1 MVRHGISAQLAR
13 VHASR
18 LTSDLGRLAAG
29 RDTIIVGP
37 WLGEVGF
44 ELLYWVPFLRW
55 FAATFNVAP
64 DRLLIVSR
72 GGTASWYR
80 PFASGYR
87 DIFDYLTPE
96 EFRQRHDE
104 RVAANGEQKQTQ
116 VLAFERQV
124 LRELTKD
131 VHSRSMLHPSTM
143 YGLFNPFWWGHVDV
157 EWVQRFAK
165 YERLT
170 PDVVA
175 GCRRPNRP
183 YTAVKFYFND
193 CFPDTAENR
202 AFVRRTLQ
210 MLAERGPVVS
220 LATGLRLDDHA
231 SDEEPQEGAKVR
243 ECEGAKVRECEGAKV
258 RECEGAKVRESE
270 GAKVRECEGARVRES
285 EGAKV
290 QTLPP
295 DMHPR
300 ENLALQTALVSGA
313 EAFVGTYG
321 GFSYLAPFLGV
332 RSTAYFAD
340 PAGYSPRHLLMA
352 RSALATI
359 GAGGLLNV
367 RPTGLEG
374 VV

>member
-1 MVRHGISAQLAR
+1 MKLVRQLVPRAVRHGISAQLAR

-18 LTSDLGRLAAG
+18 LASDLGRLAAG
-29 RDTIIVGP
+29 RDTIVVGP

-55 FAATFNVAP
+55 FATTFRVAP
-64 DRLLIVSR
+64 ERLLIVSR

-87 DIFDYLTPE
+87 DIFDYLTPD

-143 YGLFNPFWWGHVDV
+143 YGLFNPFWWGHVDE
-157 EWVQRFAK
+157 EWVHRFTK
-165 YERLT
+165 YERLA
-170 PDVVA
+170 PDAVAGNVVA
-175 GCRRPNRP
+175 GFSRPGGP

-193 CFPDTAENR
+193 CFPDTPENR
-202 AFVRRTLQ
+202 AFVRRTVQTLT
-210 MLAERGPVVS
+210 ERGPVVS

-231 SDEEPQEGAKVR
+231 SDSEALDVR
-243 ECEGAKVRECEGAKV
+243 P
-258 RECEGAKVRESE
+258 
-270 GAKVRECEGARVRES
+270 
-285 EGAKV
+285 
-290 QTLPP
+290 LPP

-313 EAFVGTYG
+313 SAFVGTYG

-332 RSTAYFAD
+332 RSTAYFSD
-340 PAGYSPRHLLMA
+340 PDGYSPRHLLMA
-352 RSALATI
+352 RSALDST
-359 GAGGLLNV
+359 GAGGLLDV
-367 RPTGLEG
+367 RPMGMESLR
-374 VV
+374 

>member
-1 MVRHGISAQLAR
+1 MKLVRQLVPRKVRHGISAQLAR

-18 LTSDLGRLAAG
+18 LASDLGRLAAG
-29 RDTIIVGP
+29 RDTIVVGP

-55 FAATFNVAP
+55 FAATFRVAP
-64 DRLLIVSR
+64 ERLLIVSR
-72 GGTASWYR
+72 GGTASWYQ

-143 YGLFNPFWWGHVDV
+143 YGLFNPFWWGHVGE
-157 EWVQRFAK
+157 EWVHRFTK
-165 YERLT
+165 YQKLT
-170 PDVVA
+170 PGDVMA
-175 GCRRPNRP
+175 EAPRPEEP

-193 CFPDTAENR
+193 CFPDTRENR
-202 AFVRRTLQ
+202 AFVRRTLET
-210 MLAERGPVVS
+210 LSERGPVVS

-231 SDEEPQEGAKVR
+231 SDDAEALDVR
-243 ECEGAKVRECEGAKV
+243 P
-258 RECEGAKVRESE
+258 
-270 GAKVRECEGARVRES
+270 
-285 EGAKV
+285 
-290 QTLPP
+290 LPA

-300 ENLALQTALVSGA
+300 QNLALQTALVSGA
-313 EAFVGTYG
+313 STFVGTYG

-340 PAGYSPRHLLMA
+340 PDGYSPRHLLMA
-352 RSALATI
+352 RSALDSI
-359 GAGGLLNV
+359 GAGELLNV
-367 RPTGLEG
+367 RPIGMP
-374 VV
+374 

>member
-1 MVRHGISAQLAR
+1 MKLVRQLVPRKVRHGISAQLAR
-13 VHASR
+13 IHASR
-18 LTSDLGRLAAG
+18 LASDLGRLAAG
-29 RDTIIVGP
+29 RDTIVVGP

-55 FAATFNVAP
+55 FAATFRVAP
-64 DRLLIVSR
+64 ERLLIVSR

-96 EFRQRHDE
+96 EFHQRHNE

-124 LRELTKD
+124 LRDLTKD

-143 YGLFNPFWWGHVDV
+143 YGLFNPFWWGHVNE
-157 EWVQRFAK
+157 EWVHRFTK

-170 PDVVA
+170 PDAVAGNGVA
-175 GCRRPNRP
+175 GCPGLGGVEGSRPEGP

-193 CFPDTAENR
+193 CFPDTRENR
-202 AFVRRTLQ
+202 RFVRRTLQ
-210 MLAERGPVVS
+210 TLGERGPVVS

-231 SDEEPQEGAKVR
+231 SDEGEAPDVR
-243 ECEGAKVRECEGAKV
+243 P
-258 RECEGAKVRESE
+258 
-270 GAKVRECEGARVRES
+270 
-285 EGAKV
+285 
-290 QTLPP
+290 LPP

-300 ENLALQTALVSGA
+300 ENLAVQTALVSGA
-313 EAFVGTYG
+313 SAFVGTYG

-332 RSTAYFAD
+332 RSTAYVAD
-340 PAGYSPRHLLMA
+340 PSGYSPRHLLMA
-352 RSALATI
+352 RSALDSI
-359 GAGGLLNV
+359 GAGGLLDV
-367 RPTGLEG
+367 RPIGELASTPNDQLPTPNHSQFPIPNR
-374 VV
+374 

>member
-18 LTSDLGRLAAG
+18 LASDLGRLAAG

-243 ECEGAKVRECEGAKV
+243 ECEGAKV
-258 RECEGAKVRESE
+258 
-270 GAKVRECEGARVRES
+270 
-285 EGAKV
+285 

>member
-1 MVRHGISAQLAR
+1 MKLVRQLVPRVVRHGISAQLAR

-18 LTSDLGRLAAG
+18 LAADLGRLAAG
-29 RDTIIVGP
+29 RDTIVVGP

-55 FAATFNVAP
+55 FAATFRVAP
-64 DRLLIVSR
+64 ERLLIVSR

-80 PFASGYR
+80 PFASAYR

-96 EFRQRHDE
+96 EFRRRHDE

-143 YGLFNPFWWGHVDV
+143 YGLFNPFWWGHVDG
-157 EWVQRFAK
+157 EWVHRFAR

-170 PDVVA
+170 ADVEATFRWPDK
-175 GCRRPNRP
+175 PDTP
-183 YTAVKFYFND
+183 YTVVKFYFND
-193 CFPDTAENR
+193 CFPDSRENR

-210 MLAERGPVVS
+210 TLTERGPVVS
-220 LATGLRLDDHA
+220 LATNLRLDDHSSHEA
-231 SDEEPQEGAKVR
+231 ESLGVR
-243 ECEGAKVRECEGAKV
+243 
-258 RECEGAKVRESE
+258 
-270 GAKVRECEGARVRES
+270 
-285 EGAKV
+285 
-290 QTLPP
+290 TLPH

-300 ENLALQTALVSGA
+300 DNLGLQTAIVAGA
-313 EAFVGTYG
+313 SAFVGTYG

-340 PAGYSPRHLLMA
+340 GDGYSPRHLLMA
-352 RSALATI
+352 RSALDSI
-359 GAGGLLNV
+359 GAGGLLDV
-367 RPTGLEG
+367 RPTGVRG
-374 VV
+374 V

>member
-1 MVRHGISAQLAR
+1 MKVVRRLVPRAVRHGISAQLAR

-18 LTSDLGRLAAG
+18 LASDLGRLAGG
-29 RDTIIVGP
+29 RDTIVVGP

-55 FAATFNVAP
+55 FARTFSVAP
-64 DRLLIVSR
+64 ERLLIVSR

-80 PFASGYR
+80 PFAAGYR

-143 YGLFNPFWWGHVDV
+143 YGLFNPFWWGHVD
-157 EWVQRFAK
+157 EAWVHRFAK

-170 PDVVA
+170 ASEVGGALGPPVGAGFSTPDA
-175 GCRRPNRP
+175 P

-193 CFPDTAENR
+193 CFPDTPDNR
-202 AFVRRTLQ
+202 AFVRHTLQ
-210 MLAERGPVVS
+210 ALIATGPVVS
-220 LATGLRLDDHA
+220 LATGLRLDDHSSHAADA
-231 SDEEPQEGAKVR
+231 SGVR
-243 ECEGAKVRECEGAKV
+243 
-258 RECEGAKVRESE
+258 
-270 GAKVRECEGARVRES
+270 
-285 EGAKV
+285 
-290 QTLPP
+290 TLPS

-300 ENLALQTALVSGA
+300 ENLALQTAIVAGA
-313 EAFVGTYG
+313 TAFVGTYG

-332 RSTAYFAD
+332 HSTAYFSD
-340 PAGYSPRHLLMA
+340 PQGYSPRHLLMA
-352 RSALATI
+352 RSALESI
-359 GAGGLLNV
+359 GARGLLDV
-367 RPTGLEG
+367 RPVRELGSTPNGQFPDPNHSQFPTANR
-374 VV
+374 

>member
-1 MVRHGISAQLAR
+1 MKIVRQLVPRAVRHGISAQLAR

-18 LTSDLGRLAAG
+18 LASDLGRLAAG
-29 RDTIIVGP
+29 RETVVVGP

-55 FAATFNVAP
+55 FATTFRVAP
-64 DRLLIVSR
+64 ERLLIVSR
-72 GGTASWYR
+72 GGTASWYQ
-80 PFASGYR
+80 PFATGYR

-143 YGLFNPFWWGHVDV
+143 YGLFNPFWWGHVEE
-157 EWVQRFAK
+157 EWVHRFTK
-165 YERLT
+165 YERLNVEAT
-170 PDVVA
+170 NVRAAFPGLSDVE
-175 GCRRPNRP
+175 GRRPDQP

-193 CFPDTAENR
+193 CFPDTRENR

-210 MLAERGPVVS
+210 TLTERGPVVS

-231 SDEEPQEGAKVR
+231 SDDEHEGATVRGYEGAKVQ
-243 ECEGAKVRECEGAKV
+243 ECEGAKV
-258 RECEGAKVRESE
+258 
-270 GAKVRECEGARVRES
+270 
-285 EGAKV
+285 
-290 QTLPP
+290 QPLPA

-300 ENLALQTALVSGA
+300 ENLALQTAVVAGA
-313 EAFVGTYG
+313 SAFVGTYG

-340 PAGYSPRHLLMA
+340 PHGYSPRHLLMA
-352 RSALATI
+352 RSALDSI
-359 GAGGLLNV
+359 GAGGLLDV
-367 RPTGLEG
+367 RPTTIHDTAQRETHTA
-374 VV
+374 

>member
-1 MVRHGISAQLAR
+1 MKLVRQLVPRAVRHGISAQLAR

-18 LTSDLGRLAAG
+18 LASDLGRLAAG
-29 RDTIIVGP
+29 RDTIVVGP

-55 FAATFNVAP
+55 FAATFRVAP
-64 DRLLIVSR
+64 ERLLIVSR

-143 YGLFNPFWWGHVDV
+143 YGLFNPFWWGHVDE
-157 EWVQRFAK
+157 EWVHRFAK
-165 YERLT
+165 YERLA
-170 PDVVA
+170 PDVGA
-175 GCRRPNRP
+175 GFSRPEDVEAAFRRPETP

-193 CFPDTAENR
+193 CFPDTGENR

-210 MLAERGPVVS
+210 ALTERGPVVS
-220 LATGLRLDDHA
+220 LATTLRLDDHA
-231 SDEEPQEGAKVR
+231 SDEAEAFGVR
-243 ECEGAKVRECEGAKV
+243 
-258 RECEGAKVRESE
+258 
-270 GAKVRECEGARVRES
+270 
-285 EGAKV
+285 
-290 QTLPP
+290 TLPH

-300 ENLALQTALVSGA
+300 DNLALQTAIVAGA
-313 EAFVGTYG
+313 SAFVGTYG

-332 RSTAYFAD
+332 RSTAHFSD
-340 PAGYSPRHLLMA
+340 PHGYSPRHLLMA
-352 RSALATI
+352 RSALDSI
-359 GAGGLLNV
+359 GAKGLLDV
-367 RPTGLEG
+367 RSSGLQNSR
-374 VV
+374 

>member
-1 MVRHGISAQLAR
+1 MKLIRQIVPRAVRHGISAQLAR

-18 LTSDLGRLAAG
+18 LASDLGRLAAG
-29 RDTIIVGP
+29 RDTIVVGP

-55 FAATFNVAP
+55 FATTFRVAP
-64 DRLLIVSR
+64 QRLLIVSR

-80 PFASGYR
+80 SFASGYR

-124 LRELTKD
+124 LRQLTKD

-143 YGLFNPFWWGHVDV
+143 YGLFNPFWWGHVD
-157 EWVQRFAK
+157 EQWVHRFAK

-170 PDVVA
+170 PADVGAADVEGA
-175 GCRRPNRP
+175 LKRPEFSRPDAP

-193 CFPDTAENR
+193 CFPDTRQTR
-202 AFVRRTLQ
+202 AFVRRTLHI
-210 MLAERGPVVS
+210 LTERGPVVS
-220 LATGLRLDDHA
+220 LSTGLRLDDHGCGEA
-231 SDEEPQEGAKVR
+231 EILDVGR
-243 ECEGAKVRECEGAKV
+243 
-258 RECEGAKVRESE
+258 
-270 GAKVRECEGARVRES
+270 
-285 EGAKV
+285 
-290 QTLPP
+290 LPA

-300 ENLALQTALVSGA
+300 ENLALQTAVVAGA
-313 EAFVGTYG
+313 SAFVGTYG

-332 RSTAYFAD
+332 PSTAYFAD
-340 PAGYSPRHLLMA
+340 PDGYSKRHLLMA
-352 RSALATI
+352 RSALLSI
-359 GAGGLLNV
+359 GAGRSLDV
-367 RPTGLEG
+367 RPMLSGASG
-374 VV
+374 G

>member
-1 MVRHGISAQLAR
+1 MKLVRQLVPRKVRHGISAQLAR

-18 LTSDLGRLAAG
+18 LASDLGRLAAG

-55 FAATFNVAP
+55 FAATFRVAP
-64 DRLLIVSR
+64 ERLLIVSR

-80 PFASGYR
+80 PFAAGYR

-96 EFRQRHDE
+96 QFRQRHVE

-143 YGLFNPFWWGHVDV
+143 YGLFNPFWWGHVD
-157 EWVQRFAK
+157 EAWVHRFTK
-165 YERLT
+165 YEVLT
-170 PDVVA
+170 PGDVVA
-175 GCRRPNRP
+175 GNIVPSVRRPDAP

-193 CFPDTAENR
+193 CFPDTRDNR
-202 AFVRRTLQ
+202 GFVRRTLQ
-210 MLAERGPVVS
+210 RLNERGPVVS

-231 SDEEPQEGAKVR
+231 SDEGEALDVR
-243 ECEGAKVRECEGAKV
+243 P
-258 RECEGAKVRESE
+258 
-270 GAKVRECEGARVRES
+270 
-285 EGAKV
+285 
-290 QTLPP
+290 LPP

-313 EAFVGTYG
+313 AAFVGTYG

-340 PAGYSPRHLLMA
+340 ASGYSPRHLLMA
-352 RSALATI
+352 RSALDSI
-359 GAGGLLNV
+359 GAGTLLDV
-367 RPTGLEG
+367 RPTGLG
-374 VV
+374 C

>member
-1 MVRHGISAQLAR
+1 MKLVRQLVPRKVRHGISAQLAR

-18 LTSDLGRLAAG
+18 LASDLGRLAAG
-29 RDTIIVGP
+29 RDTIVVGP

-55 FAATFNVAP
+55 FAATFRVAP
-64 DRLLIVSR
+64 ERLLIVSR

-124 LRELTKD
+124 LRELTRD

-143 YGLFNPFWWGHVDV
+143 YGLFNPFWWGHVDE
-157 EWVQRFAK
+157 EWVHRFTK

-175 GCRRPNRP
+175 GPSSPSGVEGP

-193 CFPDTAENR
+193 CFPDTRETR
-202 AFVRRTLQ
+202 AFVRRTLRT
-210 MLAERGPVVS
+210 LSERGPVMS

-231 SDEEPQEGAKVR
+231 GDEDSQDDPRVR
-243 ECEGAKVRECEGAKV
+243 EY
-258 RECEGAKVRESE
+258 
-270 GAKVRECEGARVRES
+270 EGARVR
-285 EGAKV
+285 
-290 QTLPP
+290 TLPP

-300 ENLALQTALVSGA
+300 ENLALQTALVAGA
-313 EAFVGTYG
+313 SAFVGTYG

-352 RSALATI
+352 RSALESI
-359 GAGGLLNV
+359 GAGGLLDV
-367 RPTGLEG
+367 RSALTPNLNSQC
-374 VV
+374 

>member
-1 MVRHGISAQLAR
+1 VRIVRQLVPRSVRHGISAQLAK

-18 LTSDLGRLAAG
+18 LASDLGRLAAG
-29 RDTIIVGP
+29 RDTIVVGP

-55 FAATFNVAP
+55 FADTFRVAP

-80 PFASGYR
+80 SFASGYR

-96 EFRQRHDE
+96 QFKQRHDE

-116 VLAFERQV
+116 VLAFERQL

-143 YGLFNPFWWGHVDV
+143 YGLFNPFWWGHVQE
-157 EWVQRFAK
+157 EWVHRFAK
-165 YERLT
+165 YSRLT
-170 PDVVA
+170 APAVT
-175 GCRRPNRP
+175 GFEMPSPP

-193 CFPDTAENR
+193 CFPDTRENR
-202 AFVRRTLQ
+202 AFARRTLQ
-210 MLAERGPVVS
+210 TLTGRGPVVS

-231 SDEEPQEGAKVR
+231 SDEAD
-243 ECEGAKVRECEGAKV
+243 AID
-258 RECEGAKVRESE
+258 
-270 GAKVRECEGARVRES
+270 ARP
-285 EGAKV
+285 
-290 QTLPP
+290 LPSNL
-295 DMHPR
+295 HPR
-300 ENLALQTALVSGA
+300 ENLALQTAVVAGA
-313 EAFVGTYG
+313 SAFVGTYG

-340 PAGYSPRHLLMA
+340 PGGYSSRHLLMA
-352 RSALATI
+352 RSALEAI
-359 GAGGLLNV
+359 GAGGLLDV
-367 RPTGLEG
+367 RPVIEAVSTPNSQCPTPNHAQLPTTKG
-374 VV
+374 